1 MALKSKQLIGQ
12 MKMKLEKTK
21 KQKFLNL
28 KKKRSFLMNLCHIF
42 LEGRNTLVRLVIWTK
57 NIQDKRQDNEQKY
70 NAGKGI
76 VLYVVLLILLVSN
89 E

>member
-1 MALKSKQLIGQ
+1 
-12 MKMKLEKTK
+12 
-21 KQKFLNL
+21 
-28 KKKRSFLMNLCHIF
+28 MNLCHIF
-42 LEGRNTLVRLVIWTK
+42 LEGRNTLVRLAIWTK

-70 NAGKGI
+70 NAGKGF

>member
-1 MALKSKQLIGQ
+1 
-12 MKMKLEKTK
+12 
-21 KQKFLNL
+21 
-28 KKKRSFLMNLCHIF
+28 MNLCHIF

-76 VLYVVLLILLVSN
+76 VLYVVLLIFLVSN